1 MAVTIRCKI
10 FILFCSAVQLPRI
23 ATIKDAIS
31 EAFLP
36 NVPVETSL
44 QAKKTEEFTGPRTTK
59 KDLEYLTLHK
69 ILSFLHAAC
78 LMKGE
83 LISHADLTRYT
94 FSWMFLFRAFH
105 HAPTSLNYNINK
117 RLYFF
122 RWVREGFIPLYG
134 AHKLLPPTM
143 ILSRHDTKILGGVST
158 GQSNGF
164 PEAKQFRENTAKLL
178 TLLGTTQIPKP
189 PTILVASK
197 ILCDL
202 QLPSKHLLFFF
213 S

>member
-1 MAVTIRCKI
+1 MEKEADSEQYNWFILLAVTIRCKI

-23 ATIKDAIS
+23 ATIKDVIS

-44 QAKKTEEFTGPRTTK
+44 QTRKTKEFTGPRTTK

-94 FSWMFLFRAFH
+94 FSWPSFSWTCLFRAFH
-105 HAPTSLNYNINK
+105 HALTSLNYSITK
-117 RLYFF
+117 RLYFISD
-122 RWVREGFIPLYG
+122 GFVKVSYHCMELINFYHRLWFWADMIPR
-134 AHKLLPPTM
+134 
-143 ILSRHDTKILGGVST
+143 S
-158 GQSNGF
+158 
-164 PEAKQFRENTAKLL
+164 
-178 TLLGTTQIPKP
+178 
-189 PTILVASK
+189 
-197 ILCDL
+197 
-202 QLPSKHLLFFF
+202 
-213 S
+213 